1 MCRRGG
7 RLPAACDDRRP
18 QRRWGCALNVLET
31 LGVLRRGRFVEDLA
45 AELGSV
51 VTAVR
56 ATGKAGKLTVELT
69 VKPAGKGDDV
79 TLTVADK
86 IVSRMPSPDIGETI
100 LYATADGALTRRD
113 PRQGEIFEPRD
124 VNDRRAAQ

>member
-1 MCRRGG
+1 M
-7 RLPAACDDRRP
+7 LD
-18 QRRWGCALNVLET
+18 T

-69 VKPAGKGDDV
+69 VRPAGKGDDV
-79 TLTVADK
+79 TLTVADR
-86 IVSRMPSPDIGETI
+86 IVSKMPGAEVGETI
-100 LYATADGALTRRD
+100 LYATADGGLTRRD

-124 VNDRRAAQ
+124 VNERRAAP